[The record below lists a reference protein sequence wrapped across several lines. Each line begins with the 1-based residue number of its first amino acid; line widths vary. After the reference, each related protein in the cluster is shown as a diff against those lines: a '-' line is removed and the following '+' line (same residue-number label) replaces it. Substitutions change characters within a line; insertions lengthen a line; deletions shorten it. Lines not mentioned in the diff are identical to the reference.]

1 MVFFPYKQ
9 IIINP
14 KRPSIINAPQYKGN
28 VDPVSRININLGPSC
43 VSNNSNIDTQISS
56 YKATKNLSNIAG

>member
-43 VSNNSNIDTQISS
+43 VSNNSNIDTR
-56 YKATKNLSNIAG
+56 